1 MGAPRLSYGSL
12 RLPRLVKA
20 ALYHTCR
27 HTLCAGVGGQLRRL
41 ARLGRAS
48 AAPQMVL
55 LDLANGGYVK
65 HEGEVDERAIER
77 LVDEYV
83 AGRLE
88 LTTAK

>member
-1 MGAPRLSYGSL
+1 M
-12 RLPRLVKA
+12 
-20 ALYHTCR
+20 
-27 HTLCAGVGGQLRRL
+27 
-41 ARLGRAS
+41 GRAS